1 MLPPRARA
9 IFWKMR
15 IKIDVWIWGRF
26 FILGRFS
33 LEVSSKMECART
45 RFLRQSNSLE
55 LCPDWP
61 QKRPSKSIYKTNEI
75 LTFWLQWPSDVAI
88 RVSRACFFF
97 LVKMMQIY
105 FRKPI
110 FRGRSSLLKSRN
122 AFNATLT
129 DVWWVLHMFFYRNFN
144 RIDEIAGGF
153 PSQVDFRKSSHFMFK
168 LSMLQKA
175 PKRRSPNTA
184 ERRSKWA

>member
-9 IFWKMR
+9 IFWNMR

-97 LVKMMQIY
+97 LLKWCKSTSENQFSEGEAY
-105 FRKPI
+105 FW
-110 FRGRSSLLKSRN
+110 RGCN
-122 AFNATLT
+122 AFGATLT
-129 DVWWVLHMFFYRNFN
+129 DVWWILHMVVFVAISMEFMKLKGVLLQKLNIDN
-144 RIDEIAGGF
+144 RRL
-153 PSQVDFRKSSHFMFK
+153 SWLSWVCFRK
-168 LSMLQKA
+168 
-175 PKRRSPNTA
+175 R
-184 ERRSKWA
+184 

>member
-1 MLPPRARA
+1 MLPPRART
-9 IFWKMR
+9 IFWNMR

-61 QKRPSKSIYKTNEI
+61 EKRPSKSIYKTYEI

-97 LVKMMQIY
+97 LLKWCK
-105 FRKPI
+105 FTSENPFSEGEAHFWRAETHLTL
-110 FRGRSSLLKSRN
+110 RSPM
-122 AFNATLT
+122 FGEFCIC
-129 DVWWVLHMFFYRNFN
+129 FFYRNFN

>member
-1 MLPPRARA
+1 
-9 IFWKMR
+9 
-15 IKIDVWIWGRF
+15 
-26 FILGRFS
+26 
-33 LEVSSKMECART
+33 MECART

-61 QKRPSKSIYKTNEI
+61 EKRPSKSIYKTNEI
-75 LTFWLQWPSDVAI
+75 LTFWLQRPSDVAI
-88 RVSRACFFF
+88 RVSRCCLFF
-97 LVKMMQIY
+97 LSK
-105 FRKPI
+105 RC
-110 FRGRSSLLKSRN
+110 KSMSENQKLEGEAHKWRCYN
-122 AFNATLT
+122 AFGATLT
-129 DVWWVLHMFFYRNFN
+129 DVWWILHMFFYGNFN

>member
-9 IFWKMR
+9 IFWNMR
-15 IKIDVWIWGRF
+15 IKIHVWIWGRF
-26 FILGRFS
+26 LFLRRFS

-61 QKRPSKSIYKTNEI
+61 EKRPSTSIYKTNEI

-97 LVKMMQIY
+97 LLKWCKSTSENPFSREKLTFEGVITHLELRSPM
-105 FRKPI
+105 FREKCMI
-110 FRGRSSLLKSRN
+110 
-122 AFNATLT
+122 
-129 DVWWVLHMFFYRNFN
+129 FFYGNFS
-144 RIDEIAGGF
+144 RIDKIAGGF

-175 PKRRSPNTA
+175 PKPRSPNTA